1 MLQGICRNF
10 QVYKWKWFRC
20 SISSSFL
27 LLADMDGHTA
37 WPQAIPGTPKPHL
50 RHLPHQLECNML
62 VCIRLYN
69 ISCSGAL
76 NHNVFFYLDSIWS
89 TRGFFFFLTYFKH
102 LIDVSPPG
110 DLPPSSLPSSQY
122 ELSCLGISRALYPSF
137 YLAPYPWYP
146 AFLCYIPVPRASLVR
161 VFFMPLSECSG
172 GPA

>member
-1 MLQGICRNF
+1 
-10 QVYKWKWFRC
+10 
-20 SISSSFL
+20 
-27 LLADMDGHTA
+27 
-37 WPQAIPGTPKPHL
+37 
-50 RHLPHQLECNML
+50 ML

-89 TRGFFFFLTYFKH
+89 TRGFLFFLTYFKH

-172 GPA
+172 GPAWCLVLRNSWRTKHRLNSRKVWASFWEAKFRGL